1 MSTSTAEA
9 ALRWDLGKLYAG
21 TADPA
26 IDADLRTSLER
37 ARGLRERFYGK
48 LAGLTPAAMK
58 EALVAFETLSN
69 DMGKLGAFASL
80 AFAENSNDDAAKAL
94 YGKMRAQLTEIHTE
108 IQFLDIELQ
117 AIPEERFATFLQA
130 PELAAYR
137 YYLERVKK
145 YAPHT
150 LSEGEE
156 RLVAIKDVTGQQAW
170 TQLYVE
176 ITAGLK
182 VKLRG
187 KDGTEQELGLSEA
200 RALRS
205 DPDRKVREEASIG
218 VLKAHA
224 EREHVLTYVFNTVF
238 EDHRQMVEVR
248 DYQDPMAP
256 TLLEEDL
263 DPAVV
268 EALMSATEANYRL
281 AQRYYR
287 TKARVLGIPD
297 FATHDL
303 LAPYATDVKQVPFEE
318 GKRIVLESFASFSPK
333 FEQEAKG
340 FFDGRY
346 IDVPPAP
353 GKQGGAFC
361 SGMRPG
367 LHPYVLL
374 NYTNNLQ
381 DVLTLAHELGHGIHF
396 ILAGERQSLFNYYPI
411 TPLAETASTFA
422 EMVTVNRLLQLETD
436 PLVRRQLLATR
447 IEDAIATIMRQVM
460 YTRWEQQAHARR
472 KEGAVPADVY
482 CRMWADLNEQVYGRV
497 VKTSEWDQWGWI
509 SIPHLV
515 KYRFYCYSYAFGQ
528 LLVYA
533 LYQQYRE
540 EGEAFVPKLVDLL
553 AAGGEAPAHELLA
566 RIGVDI
572 RDPAFWRKG
581 FRLLEGMLEEFEAAV
596 AESA

>member
-1 MSTSTAEA
+1 MNSQTTEP

-21 TADPA
+21 PADPA
-26 IDADLRTSLER
+26 IDADVRASLASAR
-37 ARGLRERFYGK
+37 ALRERYYGK
-48 LAGLTPAAMK
+48 LADLTPAALR
-58 EALVAFETLSN
+58 EAFEAFEAMSN
-69 DMGKLGAFASL
+69 EMGKLGAFASL
-80 AFAENSNDDAAKAL
+80 AFSENSNDEAAKAL
-94 YGKMRAQLTEIHTE
+94 YARMRGQLTEIHTE
-108 IQFLDIELQ
+108 VQFLDIELQ
-117 AIPEERFATFLQA
+117 AVPEARFEVFLAA
-130 PELAAYR
+130 PELAPYR
-137 YYLERVKK
+137 YYLERVRK

-156 RLVAIKDVTGQQAW
+156 RLAAIKDVTGVQAW

-176 ITAGLK
+176 ITSGMQVRLPAAEGERD
-182 VKLRG
+182 V
-187 KDGTEQELGLSEA
+187 TVAEA
-200 RALRS
+200 RALRA
-205 DPDRKVREEASIG
+205 DPDRQVRERASVG

-224 EREHVLTYVFNTVF
+224 DREHVLTYVFNTVF
-238 EDHRQMVEVR
+238 EDHRQMVELR
-248 DYQDPMAP
+248 DYTNPMEP

-268 EALMSATEANYRL
+268 EALLSASEANYRL

-287 TKARVLGIPD
+287 TKARVLGLTD

-303 LAPYATDVKQVPFEE
+303 LAPYATEVKEVPYEE
-318 GKRIVLESFASFSPK
+318 GKRIVLESFASFSPR
-333 FEQEAKG
+333 FADAARG
-340 FFDGRY
+340 FFDNRY

-396 ILAGERQSLFNYYPI
+396 LLAGEQQSLFNYYPI

-422 EMVTVNRLLQLETD
+422 EMITVNRLLQLETD

-447 IEDAIATIMRQVM
+447 IEDAIATILRQVM

-472 KEGAVPADVY
+472 KEGAVPAEEY
-482 CRMWADLNEQVYGRV
+482 CRLWAQLNEQVYGRV
-497 VKTSEWDQWGWI
+497 VRTSEWDQWGWI
-509 SIPHLV
+509 TIPHLV

-540 EGEAFVPKLVDLL
+540 EGEAFVPRLLDLL

-566 RIGVDI
+566 RIGIDI
-572 RDPAFWRKG
+572 KDPAFWRKG
-581 FRLLEGMLEEFEAAV
+581 FLLLEAMLEEFEAAV
-596 AESA
+596 AEAA

>member
-1 MSTSTAEA
+1 MSTPTADTA
-9 ALRWDLGKLYAG
+9 QRWDLGKLYAG
-21 TADPA
+21 TSDPA
-26 IDADLRTSLER
+26 IDADVR
-37 ARGLRERFYGK
+37 AALGRAKGLRERYYGK
-48 LAGLTPAAMK
+48 LADLAPAALL
-58 EALVAFETLSN
+58 EAFQAFEALSN
-69 DMGKLGAFASL
+69 DMGKMGAYASL
-80 AFAENSNDDAAKAL
+80 AFAENSNDEAAKGL
-94 YGKMRAQLTEIHTE
+94 YARMRAQLTEIHTE

-117 AIPEERFATFLQA
+117 QVPEARYDVFLAA
-130 PELAAYR
+130 PELTKYR
-137 YYLERVKK
+137 YYLERVRK

-156 RLVAIKDVTGQQAW
+156 RLAAIKDVTGVQAW

-176 ITAGLK
+176 LTSGIK
-182 VKLRG
+182 VKLPTA
-187 KDGTEQELGLSEA
+187 DGEKEYTVSEA

-205 DPDRKVREEASIG
+205 DPDRKVRERATVA
-218 VLKAHA
+218 VLEAHA
-224 EREHVLTYVFNTVF
+224 QREHVLTYVFNTVF
-238 EDHRQMVEVR
+238 EDHRQMTDLR
-248 DYQDPMAP
+248 DYQDPMAS

-268 EALMSATEANYRL
+268 EALLSTTEQNYRI

-287 TKARVLGIPD
+287 TKARVLGIQD
-297 FATHDL
+297 FSTHDL
-303 LAPYATDVKQVPFEE
+303 LAPYAQTVKEVPYEE

-333 FEQEAKG
+333 FEAEARG

-396 ILAGERQSLFNYYPI
+396 LLAGERQTLFNYYPI

-447 IEDAIATIMRQVM
+447 IEDAIATILRQVM
-460 YTRWEQQAHARR
+460 YTRWEQKAHARR
-472 KEGAVPADVY
+472 KEGAVPAEEY
-482 CRMWADLNEQVYGRV
+482 CRMWSELNEQVYGRFV
-497 VKTSEWDQWGWI
+497 RTSDWDQWGWI
-509 SIPHLV
+509 TIPHLV

-540 EGEAFVPKLVDLL
+540 EGEAFVPKLMDLL

-572 RDPAFWRKG
+572 KDPSFWRKG

>member
-1 MSTSTAEA
+1 MSTPTAET
-9 ALRWDLGKLYAG
+9 ALRWDLGKLYSG

-26 IDADLRTSLER
+26 IDADIRTSLER

-48 LAGLTPAAMK
+48 LAALEPAA
-58 EALVAFETLSN
+58 LHGAFEAFESLSN

-80 AFAENSNDDAAKAL
+80 AFAENSNDEAAKAL
-94 YGKMRAQLTEIHTE
+94 YARMRAQLTEIHTE

-117 AIPEERFATFLQA
+117 AIPEARFDVFLAA
-130 PELAAYR
+130 PELAKYR
-137 YYLERVKK
+137 YYLERVRK
-145 YAPHT
+145 YTPHT

-156 RLVAIKDVTGQQAW
+156 RLASIKDVTGVQAW

-176 ITAGLK
+176 ITSGIK
-182 VKLRG
+182 VNLPG
-187 KDGTEQELGLSEA
+187 PDGAREVTVAEA

-205 DPDRKVREEASIG
+205 DPDRRVREEATRG
-218 VLKAHA
+218 VVKAHA
-224 EREHVLTYVFNTVF
+224 DREHVLTYIFNTVF

-248 DYQDPMAP
+248 HYPDPMAP

-268 EALMSATEANYRL
+268 EALLSASEANYRL

-287 TKARVLGIPD
+287 TKARVLGLTD
-297 FATHDL
+297 FSTHDL
-303 LAPYATDVKQVPFEE
+303 LAPYATEVKEVPFEE
-318 GKRIVLESFASFSPK
+318 GKRIVLESFASFSPR
-333 FEQEAKG
+333 FEAEARG

-381 DVLTLAHELGHGIHF
+381 DVLTLAHELGHGVHF
-396 ILAGERQSLFNYYPI
+396 LLAGERQSLFNYYPI

-447 IEDAIATIMRQVM
+447 IEDAIATILRQVM

-472 KEGAVPADVY
+472 KEGAVPADEY
-482 CRMWADLNEQVYGRV
+482 CRLWAELNEQVYGRFV
-497 VKTSEWDQWGWI
+497 RTSEWDQWGWI
-509 SIPHLV
+509 TIPHLV

-540 EGEAFVPKLVDLL
+540 EGEAFVPKLIDLL

-572 RDPAFWRKG
+572 KDPAFWKKG

-596 AESA
+596 AETA